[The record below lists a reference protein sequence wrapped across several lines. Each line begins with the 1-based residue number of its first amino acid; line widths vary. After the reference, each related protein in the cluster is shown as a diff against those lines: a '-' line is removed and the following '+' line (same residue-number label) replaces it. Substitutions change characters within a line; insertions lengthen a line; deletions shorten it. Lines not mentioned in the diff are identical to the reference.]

1 MCAQNDMTA
10 NIAAAAAD
18 SASPPLLMGILNV
31 TPDSFSDGGD
41 FVNPQAAVARALQM
55 VEQGAD
61 IIDVGGETTRPGA
74 DPVPEPVELSRVI
87 PIVRAITSA
96 THVPVSIDTRRAAVA
111 TVAMDAGA
119 CIVNDV
125 SGFRFDPG
133 MIPLLGRRR
142 PIAVAMHM
150 RGTPATMQQ
159 HVEYGSLTTEIIA
172 ELMPQLQ
179 AAFDAGLPRKHLW
192 LDPGIGFSKTASQ
205 CTELISRI
213 GVFAALGFPVLIG
226 PSRKSFIGAITG
238 RTEPKSR
245 IFGTA
250 AAVTAA
256 VMNGARI
263 IRVHDVAEM
272 RDVIKVARAIARNGS
287 TETEARL

>member
-1 MCAQNDMTA
+1 MYALEDKTA

-18 SASPPLLMGILNV
+18 GTRPPLLMGILNV

-41 FVNPQAAVARALQM
+41 FVNPRAAIHRALQM

-74 DPVPEPVELSRVI
+74 VAVPEPVELSRVI
-87 PIVRAITSA
+87 PTVRAITSA
-96 THVPVSIDTRRAAVA
+96 TEVPVSIDTRRASVA
-111 TVAMDAGA
+111 AAAMDAGA

-125 SGFRFDPG
+125 SGFKFDPG

-150 RGTPATMQQ
+150 RGTPADMQQ
-159 HVEYGSLTTEIIA
+159 HAAYASLTGEIIA

-179 AAFDAGLPRKHLW
+179 AVFQAGLPRERLW
-192 LDPGIGFSKTASQ
+192 LDPGIGFSKTATQ
-205 CTELISRI
+205 CAELLSGI
-213 GVFAALGFPVLIG
+213 GVFAALGFPVLVG

-250 AAVTAA
+250 AAVAAA
-256 VMNGARI
+256 VINGARI

-272 RDVIKVARAIARNGS
+272 RDVIKVARAIARNVP